1 MATQFKRPP
10 SGHLRLGI
18 AVLAGVIACWVATF
32 FLIFPMSLL
41 VGLVFM
47 AGLFVAASF
56 AVLWPMSWKRTS
68 ANANREDFNPLLE
81 ETLVV
86 TVALAGLVGI
96 VVILLRGQDH
106 ERNAAAALGLV
117 GIFLSWAMLHLM
129 YGARYA
135 HLYYSD
141 PKGGIDFNSS
151 DPPRYVDFLYM
162 AFTLGMTYAVSD
174 TNVSHTDIRAVV
186 TRHALLSYVFGTVV
200 LAAAINL
207 VLGVVGGG

>member
-1 MATQFKRPP
+1 MATKFKKPP
-10 SGHLRLGI
+10 SGHLRLAL
-18 AVLAGVIACWVATF
+18 AVLTGVIACLISTF
-32 FLIFPMSLL
+32 FLTLPMSLL

-47 AGLFVAASF
+47 AGLFVVASV
-56 AVLWPMSWKRTS
+56 AVLWPMSSEGTR

-86 TVALAGLVGI
+86 SVALIGLVGI
-96 VVILLRGQDH
+96 VVILLRGNDQ
-106 ERNAAAALGLV
+106 ERTVAAALGLL

-135 HLYYSD
+135 NLYYAE

-151 DPPRYVDFLYM
+151 DPPKYVDFLYM

-174 TNVSHTDIRAVV
+174 TNVSHTAIRSVV
-186 TRHALLSYVFGTVV
+186 TRHALLSYIFGTVV

-207 VLGVVGGG
+207 VLGVVGG

>member
-1 MATQFKRPP
+1 MATQYRRPP
-10 SGHLRLGI
+10 SGHLRLGL
-18 AVLAGVIACWVATF
+18 AVLTGLIACLVST
-32 FLIFPMSLL
+32 LYLTLPMSLL

-47 AGLFVAASF
+47 AGLFVAASI
-56 AVLWPMSWKRTS
+56 AVLWPMSSQRTRE
-68 ANANREDFNPLLE
+68 NANREDFNPLLE

-86 TVALAGLVGI
+86 MVALIGLVGI
-96 VVILLRGQDH
+96 VIILLRGHDQ
-106 ERNAAAALGLV
+106 ERNIAAALGLL

-135 HLYYSD
+135 NLYYSE

-174 TNVSHTDIRAVV
+174 TNVSHTAIRSVV
-186 TRHALLSYVFGTVV
+186 TRHALLSYIFGTVV

-207 VLGVVGGG
+207 VLGVVGG